1 MKLNKILKAVEVT
14 ANILVVGAAAKTL
27 AEKAFKKTLPSDD
40 DDEAEDNEDED
51 DDEEI

>member
-27 AEKAFKKTLPSDD
+27 ADKAFKKTLPSDD
-40 DDEAEDNEDED
+40 DAEDED
-51 DDEEI
+51 DEDEDDEDED